1 MPTNGSYY
9 KDSWGSSY
17 TYLIQDFDIAGQYD
31 EMVPDVECILIVKEI
46 LSKLNIGQFL
56 IKVNHRQVLDGIF
69 EVCGVP
75 SSMFRTICS
84 AVDKLDKVNDI
95 TKTKFYLINYII
107 EFCII
112 FTTYIVLTDWLNS
125 HHGKKFEKKW

>member
-1 MPTNGSYY
+1 
-9 KDSWGSSY
+9 
-17 TYLIQDFDIAGQYD
+17 
-31 EMVPDVECILIVKEI
+31 MVADVECILIVKEI

-84 AVDKLDKVNDI
+84 AVDKLDKVNDTNI
-95 TKTKFYLINYII
+95 LISRDIKAFYNNFNDSI
-107 EFCII
+107 
-112 FTTYIVLTDWLNS
+112 LNSHILHCS
-125 HHGKKFEKKW
+125 HHGKMFVKRWWKKKICLKKQPIR

>member
-1 MPTNGSYY
+1 
-9 KDSWGSSY
+9 
-17 TYLIQDFDIAGQYD
+17 
-31 EMVPDVECILIVKEI
+31 MVADVECILIVKEI

-84 AVDKLDKVNDI
+84 AVDKLDKVNDTNILISRDIKNYKSFFI
-95 TKTKFYLINYII
+95 TILTIPFLTLTYYIAVTMGR
-107 EFCII
+107 C
-112 FTTYIVLTDWLNS
+112 S
-125 HHGKKFEKKW
+125 

>member
-1 MPTNGSYY
+1 
-9 KDSWGSSY
+9 
-17 TYLIQDFDIAGQYD
+17 
-31 EMVPDVECILIVKEI
+31 MVPDVECILIVKEI

-84 AVDKLDKVNDI
+84 AVDKLDKVNNI
-95 TKTKFYLINYII
+95 PKTLFNFIKRLMFS
-107 EFCII
+107 
-112 FTTYIVLTDWLNS
+112 LNS
-125 HHGKKFEKKW
+125 VLFFTNCIVITD

>member
-1 MPTNGSYY
+1 
-9 KDSWGSSY
+9 
-17 TYLIQDFDIAGQYD
+17 
-31 EMVPDVECILIVKEI
+31 MVPDVECILIVKEI

-56 IKVNHRQVLDGIF
+56 IKVNHRQILDGIF

-112 FTTYIVLTDWLNS
+112 FTTYIVLTD
-125 HHGKKFEKKW
+125 

>member
-1 MPTNGSYY
+1 MF
-9 KDSWGSSY
+9 
-17 TYLIQDFDIAGQYD
+17 LQDFDIAGQYD
-31 EMVPDVECILIVKEI
+31 EMVPDVECIMIVKEI

-84 AVDKLDKVNDI
+84 AVDKLDKVSDI
-95 TKTKFYLINYII
+95 TETLIYL
-107 EFCII
+107 
-112 FTTYIVLTDWLNS
+112 VKL
-125 HHGKKFEKKW
+125 K

>member
-1 MPTNGSYY
+1 MRFN
-9 KDSWGSSY
+9 Y
-17 TYLIQDFDIAGQYD
+17 TYFKQDFDIAGQCD

-84 AVDKLDKVNDI
+84 AVDKLDKVNNI
-95 TKTKFYLINYII
+95 PKTLSYFIKLILY
-107 EFCII
+107 
-112 FTTYIVLTDWLNS
+112 
-125 HHGKKFEKKW
+125 

>member
-1 MPTNGSYY
+1 
-9 KDSWGSSY
+9 
-17 TYLIQDFDIAGQYD
+17 
-31 EMVPDVECILIVKEI
+31 MVADVECILIVKEI

-84 AVDKLDKVNDI
+84 AVDKLDKVND
-95 TKTKFYLINYII
+95 
-107 EFCII
+107 
-112 FTTYIVLTDWLNS
+112 TYILISSVGPVFLS
-125 HHGKKFEKKW
+125 KF

>member
-1 MPTNGSYY
+1 
-9 KDSWGSSY
+9 
-17 TYLIQDFDIAGQYD
+17 
-31 EMVPDVECILIVKEI
+31 MVADVECILIVKEI

-84 AVDKLDKVNDI
+84 AVDKLDKVNDTNILISRDIKSFFI
-95 TKTKFYLINYII
+95 TILTIPFLTLTYYIAVTMGR
-107 EFCII
+107 C
-112 FTTYIVLTDWLNS
+112 S
-125 HHGKKFEKKW
+125 